1 MSELA
6 TTTFK
11 STEQAVE
18 RLLDAEMT
26 TAVLATS
33 ADTLTVAETVNC
45 ICTIADGG
53 AAVAITTPTGT
64 EIWAGLK
71 DPKIG
76 DTFWLGIMNNDAAD
90 AKTLTAGA
98 SGVTI
103 LGTAAVAATKFGLFL
118 ARLTAANTVV
128 FYGVQ

>member
-1 MSELA
+1 MSVIA
-6 TTTFK
+6 TTVYK
-11 STEQAVE
+11 STNEAVE
-18 RLLDAEMT
+18 RLLDREMT
-26 TAVLATS
+26 TAVLDTA

-53 AAVAITTPTGT
+53 AAVAITTPTGGA
-64 EIWAGLK
+64 IWAGLK
-71 DPKIG
+71 DPKVG
-76 DTFWLGIMNNDAAD
+76 DTFWLGIMNNDAGD

-118 ARLTAANTVV
+118 ARLTAADTVV

>member
-6 TTTFK
+6 TTVYK
-11 STEQAVE
+11 SSNEAIE
-18 RLLDAEMT
+18 RLLDRAFS
-26 TAVLATS
+26 TAVLNTS
-33 ADTLTVAETVNC
+33 ADTLTVAEMVNC
-45 ICTIADGG
+45 VATIADGG

-76 DTFWLGIMNNDAAD
+76 DTFWFGLMNNDAAD

-98 SGVTI
+98 SGVTV

-118 ARLTAANTVV
+118 CRLSAANEVV
-128 FYGVQ
+128 IYGVQ